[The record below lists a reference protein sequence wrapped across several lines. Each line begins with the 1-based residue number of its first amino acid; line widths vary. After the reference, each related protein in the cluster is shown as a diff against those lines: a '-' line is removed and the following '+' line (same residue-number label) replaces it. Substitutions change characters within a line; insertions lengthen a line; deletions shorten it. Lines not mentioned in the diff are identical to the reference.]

1 LILCL
6 TIVRASPTEV
16 FTSELSTT
24 KFLKHEEGSID
35 MRIVFD
41 LDGVICELKK
51 PSESYGEVKPKL
63 DVIKL
68 VNELHSN
75 GDHIIIH
82 TGRHMRT
89 CNGNVD
95 EVIKKV
101 GKITKDWL
109 KKNNV
114 KYDELIFG
122 KPHADMYIDD
132 LGLSFDSSDKLKEKM
147 DGIKLNFII
156 PMGGEGKRFKNSK
169 FNKPKF
175 MIKTK
180 NKTLLEWAIQSL
192 PLDFAHKIFFIIRK
206 NDEQNFRVKEF
217 IEKIMKKFPNT
228 KFKVLLLSKNTRGQ
242 AETVLSCK
250 KEINND
256 RALLIFNNDTY
267 FKSIRLKS
275 RLLSMRNQKIDGIL
289 GIFNSKDPKYSFVE
303 IDNDDKV
310 IRTKEKKVISN
321 FASTGMYIFS
331 KGSDFIKSAEY
342 AIEKN
347 ILTKNEFYISE
358 LYNILIK
365 EGKKITVDVADEF
378 VALGTPED
386 IKKFEA

>member
-1 LILCL
+1 MVSDLQLRL
-6 TIVRASPTEV
+6 
-16 FTSELSTT
+16 FTLELYTT
-24 KFLKHEEGSID
+24 KFLKHEERFTD

-89 CNGNVD
+89 CDGNVN

-101 GKITKDWL
+101 GKITKEWL

-132 LGLSFDSSDKLKEKM
+132 LGVTFDSADELKVKM

-175 MIKTK
+175 MIETK

-217 IEKIMKKFPNT
+217 IKKIMKEKFSNI
-228 KFKVLLLSKNTRGQ
+228 KFEILLLSKNTRGQ

-267 FKSIRLKS
+267 FKSVRLKS
-275 RLLSMRNQKIDGIL
+275 KLLSMRNQKIDGIL

>member
-1 LILCL
+1 MVNGIQLRL
-6 TIVRASPTEV
+6 
-16 FTSELSTT
+16 FTLELSTT
-24 KFLKHEEGSID
+24 KFLKHEEGLTD

-217 IEKIMKKFPNT
+217 IKKIMKKFPNT

-289 GIFNSKDPKYSFVE
+289 GIFNSNNPKYSFVK
-303 IDNDDKV
+303 IDKHDRV

-347 ILTKNEFYISE
+347 ILIKNEFYISE

>member
-180 NKTLLEWAIQSL
+180 DKTLLEWAIQSL

-347 ILTKNEFYISE
+347 ILIKNEFYISE

>member
-1 LILCL
+1 MVSGLQLRL
-6 TIVRASPTEV
+6 
-16 FTSELSTT
+16 FTLELSTT
-24 KFLKHEEGSID
+24 KFLKHEEGLTD

-217 IEKIMKKFPNT
+217 IKKIMKKFPNT

-386 IKKFEA
+386 IKKFEV

>member
-1 LILCL
+1 MNY
-6 TIVRASPTEV
+6 
-16 FTSELSTT
+16 
-24 KFLKHEEGSID
+24 ID
-35 MRIVFD
+35 
-41 LDGVICELKK
+41 
-51 PSESYGEVKPKL
+51 
-63 DVIKL
+63 
-68 VNELHSN
+68 N

-217 IEKIMKKFPNT
+217 IKKIMKKFP
-228 KFKVLLLSKNTRGQ
+228 
-242 AETVLSCK
+242 
-250 KEINND
+250 
-256 RALLIFNNDTY
+256 
-267 FKSIRLKS
+267 
-275 RLLSMRNQKIDGIL
+275 
-289 GIFNSKDPKYSFVE
+289 
-303 IDNDDKV
+303 
-310 IRTKEKKVISN
+310 
-321 FASTGMYIFS
+321 
-331 KGSDFIKSAEY
+331 
-342 AIEKN
+342 
-347 ILTKNEFYISE
+347 
-358 LYNILIK
+358 
-365 EGKKITVDVADEF
+365 
-378 VALGTPED
+378 
-386 IKKFEA
+386 

>member
-1 LILCL
+1 MVNGIQLRL
-6 TIVRASPTEV
+6 
-16 FTSELSTT
+16 FTLELSTT
-24 KFLKHEEGSID
+24 KFLKHEEGLTD

-63 DVIKL
+63 EVIKL
-68 VNELHSN
+68 MNELHNN

-89 CNGNVD
+89 CDGNVN

-101 GKITKDWL
+101 GKITKEWL

-132 LGLSFDSSDKLKEKM
+132 LGVTFDSADELKVKM

-175 MIKTK
+175 MIETK

-217 IEKIMKKFPNT
+217 IKKIMKEKFSNI
-228 KFKVLLLSKNTRGQ
+228 KFEILLLSKNTRGQ
-242 AETVLSCK
+242 AETVLNCK
-250 KEINND
+250 KYINND
-256 RALLIFNNDTY
+256 RGLLIFNNDTY
-267 FKSIRLKS
+267 FKSTRLKS
-275 RLLSMRNQKIDGIL
+275 RLLSMKNQNIDGIL
-289 GIFNSKDPKYSFVE
+289 GIFNSNNPEYSFVK
-303 IDNDDKV
+303 IDNENKV
-310 IRTKEKKVISN
+310 IKTKEKKVISN

-331 KGSDFIKSAEY
+331 KGSDFIKSVEY
-342 AIEKN
+342 AIEEE
-347 ILTKNEFYISE
+347 ILSKNEFYISE

-365 EGKKITVDVADEF
+365 EGKKFTVDIADEF
-378 VALGTPED
+378 VTLGTPED

>member
-1 LILCL
+1 LFNQ
-6 TIVRASPTEV
+6 VRDSPIRL

-24 KFLKHEEGSID
+24 KFLKHEEGFTN

-51 PSESYGEVKPKL
+51 PNESYGEVKPKL

-68 VNELHSN
+68 VNELHNN

-89 CNGNVD
+89 CDGNVN

-101 GKITKDWL
+101 GKITKEWL

-132 LGLSFDSSDKLKEKM
+132 LGVTFDSADELKVKM

-175 MIKTK
+175 MIETK

-217 IEKIMKKFPNT
+217 IKKIMKEKFSNI
-228 KFKVLLLSKNTRGQ
+228 KFEILLLSKNTRGQ
-242 AETVLSCK
+242 AETVLNCK
-250 KEINND
+250 KYINND
-256 RALLIFNNDTY
+256 RGLLIFNNDTY
-267 FKSIRLKS
+267 FKSTRLKS
-275 RLLSMRNQKIDGIL
+275 RLLSMKNQNIDGIL
-289 GIFNSKDPKYSFVE
+289 GIFNSNNPEYSFVK
-303 IDNDDKV
+303 IDNENKV
-310 IRTKEKKVISN
+310 IKTKEKKVISN

-331 KGSDFIKSAEY
+331 KGSDFIKSVEY
-342 AIEKN
+342 AIEEE
-347 ILTKNEFYISE
+347 ILSKNEFYISE

-365 EGKKITVDVADEF
+365 EGKKFTVDIADEF
-378 VALGTPED
+378 VTLGTPED
-386 IKKFEA
+386 IKKFET

>member
-1 LILCL
+1 MISGLQLRL
-6 TIVRASPTEV
+6 
-16 FTSELSTT
+16 FTLELYTT
-24 KFLKHEEGSID
+24 KFLKHEERFTD

-63 DVIKL
+63 EVIKL
-68 VNELHSN
+68 MNELHNN

-89 CNGNVD
+89 CDGNVN

-101 GKITKDWL
+101 GKITKEWL

-132 LGLSFDSSDKLKEKM
+132 LGVTFDSADELKVKM

-175 MIKTK
+175 MIETK

-217 IEKIMKKFPNT
+217 IKKIMKEKFSNI
-228 KFKVLLLSKNTRGQ
+228 KFEILLLSKNTRGQ
-242 AETVLSCK
+242 AETVLNCK
-250 KEINND
+250 KYINND
-256 RALLIFNNDTY
+256 RGLLIFNNDTY
-267 FKSIRLKS
+267 FKSTRLKS

-289 GIFNSKDPKYSFVE
+289 GIFNSNNPEYSFVK
-303 IDNDDKV
+303 IDNENKV
-310 IRTKEKKVISN
+310 IKTKEKKVISN

-331 KGSDFIKSAEY
+331 KGSDFIKSVEY
-342 AIEKN
+342 AIEEE
-347 ILTKNEFYISE
+347 ILSKNEFYISE

-365 EGKKITVDVADEF
+365 EGKKFTVDIADEF
-378 VALGTPED
+378 VTLGTPED
-386 IKKFEA
+386 IKKFET

>member
-1 LILCL
+1 MVSGLQLRL
-6 TIVRASPTEV
+6 
-16 FTSELSTT
+16 FTLELSTT
-24 KFLKHEEGSID
+24 KFLKHEEGLTD

-175 MIKTK
+175 MIETK

-217 IEKIMKKFPNT
+217 IKKIMKEKFSNI
-228 KFKVLLLSKNTRGQ
+228 KFEILLLSKNTRGQ
-242 AETVLSCK
+242 AETVLNCK
-250 KEINND
+250 KYINND
-256 RALLIFNNDTY
+256 RGLLIFNNDTY
-267 FKSIRLKS
+267 FKSTRLKS
-275 RLLSMRNQKIDGIL
+275 RLLSMKNQNIDGIL
-289 GIFNSKDPKYSFVE
+289 GIFNSNNPEYSFVK
-303 IDNDDKV
+303 IDNENKV
-310 IRTKEKKVISN
+310 IKTKEKKVISN

-331 KGSDFIKSAEY
+331 KGSDFIKSVEY
-342 AIEKN
+342 AIEEE
-347 ILTKNEFYISE
+347 ILSKNEFYISE

-365 EGKKITVDVADEF
+365 EGKKFTVDIADEF
-378 VALGTPED
+378 VTLGTPED

>member
-1 LILCL
+1 MVSGLQLRL
-6 TIVRASPTEV
+6 
-16 FTSELSTT
+16 FTLELYTT
-24 KFLKHEEGSID
+24 KFLKHEEGFTD

-68 VNELHSN
+68 MNELHSN

-89 CNGNVD
+89 CDGNVN

-101 GKITKDWL
+101 GKITKEWL

-132 LGLSFDSSDKLKEKM
+132 LGVTFDSADELKVKM

-175 MIKTK
+175 MIETK

-217 IEKIMKKFPNT
+217 IKKIMKEKFSNI
-228 KFKVLLLSKNTRGQ
+228 KFEILLLSKNTRGQ
-242 AETVLSCK
+242 AETVLNCK
-250 KEINND
+250 KYINND
-256 RALLIFNNDTY
+256 RGLLIFNNDTY
-267 FKSIRLKS
+267 FKSNRLKS
-275 RLLSMRNQKIDGIL
+275 RLLSMRNQNIDGIL
-289 GIFNSKDPKYSFVE
+289 GIFNSNNPEYSFVK
-303 IDNDDKV
+303 IDNENKV
-310 IRTKEKKVISN
+310 IKTKEKKVISN

-331 KGSDFIKSAEY
+331 KGSDFIKSVEY
-342 AIEKN
+342 AIEEK
-347 ILTKNEFYISE
+347 ILSKNEFYISE

-365 EGKKITVDVADEF
+365 EGKKFTVDIADEF
-378 VALGTPED
+378 VTLGTPED

>member
-1 LILCL
+1 MVSGLQLRL
-6 TIVRASPTEV
+6 
-16 FTSELSTT
+16 FTLELYTT
-24 KFLKHEEGSID
+24 KFLKHEERFTD

-68 VNELHSN
+68 VNELHNN

-89 CNGNVD
+89 CDGNVN

-101 GKITKDWL
+101 GKITKEWL

-132 LGLSFDSSDKLKEKM
+132 LGVTFDSADELKVKM

-175 MIKTK
+175 MIETK

-217 IEKIMKKFPNT
+217 IKKIMKEKFSNI
-228 KFKVLLLSKNTRGQ
+228 KFEILLLSKNTRGQ
-242 AETVLSCK
+242 AETVLNCK
-250 KEINND
+250 KYINND
-256 RALLIFNNDTY
+256 RGLLIFNNDTY
-267 FKSIRLKS
+267 FKSTRLKS
-275 RLLSMRNQKIDGIL
+275 RLLSMRNQNIDGIL
-289 GIFNSKDPKYSFVE
+289 GIFNSNNPEYSFVK
-303 IDNDDKV
+303 IDNENKV
-310 IRTKEKKVISN
+310 IKTKEKKVISN

-331 KGSDFIKSAEY
+331 KGSDFIKSVEY
-342 AIEKN
+342 AIEEE
-347 ILTKNEFYISE
+347 ILSKNEFYISE

-365 EGKKITVDVADEF
+365 EGKKFTVDIADEF
-378 VALGTPED
+378 VTLGTPED
-386 IKKFEA
+386 IKKFET

>member
-1 LILCL
+1 MINGIQLRL
-6 TIVRASPTEV
+6 
-16 FTSELSTT
+16 FTLELSTT
-24 KFLKHEEGSID
+24 KFLKHEEGLTD

-217 IEKIMKKFPNT
+217 IKKIMKKFPNT

>member
-1 LILCL
+1 MVNGIQLRL
-6 TIVRASPTEV
+6 
-16 FTSELSTT
+16 FTLELSTT
-24 KFLKHEEGSID
+24 KFLKHEEGLTD

-217 IEKIMKKFPNT
+217 IKKIMKKFPNT
-228 KFKVLLLSKNTRGQ
+228 KFEILLLSKNTRGQ

-347 ILTKNEFYISE
+347 ILIKNEFYISE

-365 EGKKITVDVADEF
+365 EGKKITIDIADEF

>member
-1 LILCL
+1 
-6 TIVRASPTEV
+6 
-16 FTSELSTT
+16 
-24 KFLKHEEGSID
+24 

-63 DVIKL
+63 EVIKI
-68 VNELHSN
+68 VNQLHSN
-75 GDHIIIH
+75 GDYIIIH

-89 CNGNVD
+89 CNGKVD

-101 GKITKDWL
+101 GKITEDWL
-109 KKNNV
+109 KKWNV

-122 KPHADMYIDD
+122 KPYADMYIDD
-132 LGLSFDSSDKLKEKM
+132 LGLTFESSEKIAEKI
-147 DGIKLNFII
+147 DAIKPNFVI
-156 PMGGEGKRFKNSK
+156 PMGGEGKRFRDSK
-169 FNKPKF
+169 FEKPKL

-217 IEKIMKKFPNT
+217 IKKIMKEKFSNI
-228 KFKVLLLSKNTRGQ
+228 KFEILLLSKNTRGQ
-242 AETVLSCK
+242 AETVLNCK
-250 KEINND
+250 KYINND
-256 RALLIFNNDTY
+256 RGLLIFNNDTY
-267 FKSIRLKS
+267 FKSTRLKS
-275 RLLSMRNQKIDGIL
+275 RLLSMRNQNIDGIL
-289 GIFNSKDPKYSFVE
+289 GIFNSNNPEYSFVK
-303 IDNDDKV
+303 IDNENKV
-310 IRTKEKKVISN
+310 IKTKEKKVISN

-331 KGSDFIKSAEY
+331 KGSDFIKSVEY
-342 AIEKN
+342 AIEEE
-347 ILTKNEFYISE
+347 ILSKNEFYISE

-365 EGKKITVDVADEF
+365 EGKKFTVDIADEF
-378 VALGTPED
+378 VTLGTPED

>member
-1 LILCL
+1 MVSDLQLRL
-6 TIVRASPTEV
+6 
-16 FTSELSTT
+16 FTLELYTT
-24 KFLKHEEGSID
+24 KFLKHEERFTD

-68 VNELHSN
+68 MNELHSN

-89 CNGNVD
+89 CDGNVN

-101 GKITKDWL
+101 GKITKEWL

-132 LGLSFDSSDKLKEKM
+132 LGVTFDSADELKVKM

-175 MIKTK
+175 MIETK
-180 NKTLLEWAIQSL
+180 NKTLLEWSIQSL

-217 IEKIMKKFPNT
+217 IKKIMKEKFSNI
-228 KFKVLLLSKNTRGQ
+228 KFEILLLSKNTRGQ
-242 AETVLSCK
+242 AETVLNCK
-250 KEINND
+250 KYINND
-256 RALLIFNNDTY
+256 RGLLIFNNDTY
-267 FKSIRLKS
+267 FKSTRLKS
-275 RLLSMRNQKIDGIL
+275 RLLSMRNQNIDGIL
-289 GIFNSKDPKYSFVE
+289 GIFNSNNPEYSFVK
-303 IDNDDKV
+303 IDNENKV
-310 IRTKEKKVISN
+310 IKTKEKKVISN

-331 KGSDFIKSAEY
+331 KGSDFIKSVEY
-342 AIEKN
+342 AIEEE
-347 ILTKNEFYISE
+347 ILSKNEFYISE

-365 EGKKITVDVADEF
+365 EGKKFTVDIADEF
-378 VALGTPED
+378 VTLGTPED

>member
-1 LILCL
+1 MVNGIQLKL
-6 TIVRASPTEV
+6 
-16 FTSELSTT
+16 FTLELSTT
-24 KFLKHEEGSID
+24 KFLKHEEGLTD

-75 GDHIIIH
+75 GDYIIIH

-101 GKITKDWL
+101 GKITKEWL

-132 LGLSFDSSDKLKEKM
+132 LGLSFDSADKLKEKM
-147 DGIKLNFII
+147 NGIKLNFII

-217 IEKIMKKFPNT
+217 IKKIMKKFPNT

-347 ILTKNEFYISE
+347 ILIKNEFYISE

>member
-1 LILCL
+1 MINGIQLRL
-6 TIVRASPTEV
+6 
-16 FTSELSTT
+16 FTLELSTT
-24 KFLKHEEGSID
+24 KFLKHEEGLTD

-217 IEKIMKKFPNT
+217 IKKIMKKFPNT

-365 EGKKITVDVADEF
+365 EGKKITVDIADEF

>member
-1 LILCL
+1 MILCL

-386 IKKFEA
+386 IKKFEV

>member
-1 LILCL
+1 LFNQ
-6 TIVRASPTEV
+6 VRDSPIRL

-24 KFLKHEEGSID
+24 KFLKHEEGFTN

-51 PSESYGEVKPKL
+51 PNESYGEVKPKL

-68 VNELHSN
+68 VNELHNN

-89 CNGNVD
+89 CDGNVN

-101 GKITKDWL
+101 GKITKEWL

-132 LGLSFDSSDKLKEKM
+132 LGVTFDSADELKVKM

-175 MIKTK
+175 MIETK

-217 IEKIMKKFPNT
+217 IKKIMKEKFSNI
-228 KFKVLLLSKNTRGQ
+228 KFEILLLSKNTRGQ
-242 AETVLSCK
+242 AETVLNCK
-250 KEINND
+250 KYINND
-256 RALLIFNNDTY
+256 RGLLIFNNDTY
-267 FKSIRLKS
+267 FKSTRLKS
-275 RLLSMRNQKIDGIL
+275 RLLSMKNQNIDGIL
-289 GIFNSKDPKYSFVE
+289 GIFNSNNPEYSFVK
-303 IDNDDKV
+303 IDNENKV
-310 IRTKEKKVISN
+310 IKTKEKKVISN

-331 KGSDFIKSAEY
+331 KGSDFIKSVEY
-342 AIEKN
+342 AIEEE
-347 ILTKNEFYISE
+347 ILSKNEFYISE

-365 EGKKITVDVADEF
+365 EGKKFTVDIADEF
-378 VALGTPED
+378 VTLGTPED

>member
-1 LILCL
+1 MILCL

-132 LGLSFDSSDKLKEKM
+132 LGLSFDSTDKLKEKM

-386 IKKFEA
+386 IKKFEV

>member
-1 LILCL
+1 M
-6 TIVRASPTEV
+6 VRASPTEV
-16 FTSELSTT
+16 FTLELSTT
-24 KFLKHEEGSID
+24 KFLKHEEGLTD

-68 VNELHSN
+68 MNELHSN

-132 LGLSFDSSDKLKEKM
+132 LGLSFDSADKLKEKM
-147 DGIKLNFII
+147 NGIKLNFII

-175 MIKTK
+175 MIETK

-217 IEKIMKKFPNT
+217 IKKIMKEKFSNI
-228 KFKVLLLSKNTRGQ
+228 KFEILLLSKNTRGQ
-242 AETVLSCK
+242 AETVLNCK
-250 KEINND
+250 KYINND
-256 RALLIFNNDTY
+256 RGLLIFNNDTY
-267 FKSIRLKS
+267 FKSTRLKS
-275 RLLSMRNQKIDGIL
+275 RLLSMRNQNIDGIL
-289 GIFNSKDPKYSFVE
+289 GIFNSNNPEYSFVK
-303 IDNDDKV
+303 IDNENKV
-310 IRTKEKKVISN
+310 IKTKEKKVISN

-331 KGSDFIKSAEY
+331 KGSDFIKSVEY
-342 AIEKN
+342 AIEEE
-347 ILTKNEFYISE
+347 ILSKNEFYISE

-365 EGKKITVDVADEF
+365 EGKKFTVDIADEF
-378 VALGTPED
+378 VTLGTPED

>member
-1 LILCL
+1 MISGLQLRL
-6 TIVRASPTEV
+6 
-16 FTSELSTT
+16 FTLELYTT
-24 KFLKHEEGSID
+24 KFLKHEERFTD

-68 VNELHSN
+68 MNELHSN

-89 CNGNVD
+89 CDGNVN

-101 GKITKDWL
+101 GKITKEWL

-132 LGLSFDSSDKLKEKM
+132 LGVTFDSANELKVKM

-175 MIKTK
+175 MIETK

-217 IEKIMKKFPNT
+217 IKKIMKEKFSNI
-228 KFKVLLLSKNTRGQ
+228 KFEILLLSKNTRGQ
-242 AETVLSCK
+242 AETVLNCK
-250 KEINND
+250 KYINND
-256 RALLIFNNDTY
+256 RGLLIFNNDTY
-267 FKSIRLKS
+267 FKSTRLKS
-275 RLLSMRNQKIDGIL
+275 RLLSMKNQKIDGIL
-289 GIFNSKDPKYSFVE
+289 GIFNSNNPEYSFVK
-303 IDNDDKV
+303 IDNENKV
-310 IRTKEKKVISN
+310 IKTKEKKVISN

-331 KGSDFIKSAEY
+331 KGSDFIKSVEY
-342 AIEKN
+342 AIEEE
-347 ILTKNEFYISE
+347 ILSKNEFYISE

-365 EGKKITVDVADEF
+365 EGKKFTVDIADEF
-378 VALGTPED
+378 VTLGTPED

>member
-217 IEKIMKKFPNT
+217 IKKIMKKFPNT

-347 ILTKNEFYISE
+347 ILIKNEFYISE

>member
-1 LILCL
+1 MVNGIQLRL
-6 TIVRASPTEV
+6 
-16 FTSELSTT
+16 FTLELSTT
-24 KFLKHEEGSID
+24 KFLKHEEGLTD

-68 VNELHSN
+68 VNKLHSN

-217 IEKIMKKFPNT
+217 IKKIMKKFPNT

>member
-1 LILCL
+1 MVNGIQLRL
-6 TIVRASPTEV
+6 
-16 FTSELSTT
+16 FTLELSTT
-24 KFLKHEEGSID
+24 KFLKHEEGLTD

-217 IEKIMKKFPNT
+217 IKKIMKKFPNT

-331 KGSDFIKSAEY
+331 KGSDFVKSAEY

-347 ILTKNEFYISE
+347 ILIKNEFYISE

>member
-1 LILCL
+1 MISGIQLRL
-6 TIVRASPTEV
+6 
-16 FTSELSTT
+16 FTLELYTT
-24 KFLKHEEGSID
+24 KFLKHEDSFTD

-51 PSESYGEVKPKL
+51 PSESYREVKPKL

-68 VNELHSN
+68 MNELHSN

-89 CNGNVD
+89 CDGNVN

-101 GKITKDWL
+101 GKITKEWL

-132 LGLSFDSSDKLKEKM
+132 LGVTFDSANELKVKM

-156 PMGGEGKRFKNSK
+156 PMGGKGKRFKNSK

-175 MIKTK
+175 MIETK

-217 IEKIMKKFPNT
+217 IKKIMKEKFSNI
-228 KFKVLLLSKNTRGQ
+228 KFEILLLSKNTRGQ
-242 AETVLSCK
+242 AETVLNCK
-250 KEINND
+250 KYINND
-256 RALLIFNNDTY
+256 RGLLIFNNDTY
-267 FKSIRLKS
+267 FKSTRLKS

-289 GIFNSKDPKYSFVE
+289 GIFNSNNPEYSFVK
-303 IDNDDKV
+303 IDNENKV
-310 IRTKEKKVISN
+310 IKTKEKKVISN

-331 KGSDFIKSAEY
+331 KGSDFIKSVEY
-342 AIEKN
+342 AIEEE
-347 ILTKNEFYISE
+347 ILSKNEFYISE

-365 EGKKITVDVADEF
+365 EGKKFTVDIADEF
-378 VALGTPED
+378 VTLGTPED

>member
-1 LILCL
+1 MVSGLQLRL
-6 TIVRASPTEV
+6 
-16 FTSELSTT
+16 FTLELSTT
-24 KFLKHEEGSID
+24 KFLKHEEGLTD

-217 IEKIMKKFPNT
+217 IKKIMKKFPNT

>member
-1 LILCL
+1 MVNGIQLRL
-6 TIVRASPTEV
+6 
-16 FTSELSTT
+16 FTLELSTT
-24 KFLKHEEGSID
+24 KFLKHEEGLTD

-68 VNELHSN
+68 VNQLHDN

-217 IEKIMKKFPNT
+217 IKKIMKKFPNT

>member
-1 LILCL
+1 MISGLQLRL
-6 TIVRASPTEV
+6 
-16 FTSELSTT
+16 FTLELYTT
-24 KFLKHEEGSID
+24 KFLKHEDSFTD

-68 VNELHSN
+68 MNELHSN

-89 CNGNVD
+89 CDGNVN

-101 GKITKDWL
+101 GKITKEWL

-132 LGLSFDSSDKLKEKM
+132 LGVTFDSANELKVKM

-175 MIKTK
+175 MIETK

-206 NDEQNFRVKEF
+206 NDEQNFRVKKF
-217 IEKIMKKFPNT
+217 IKKIMKEKFSNI
-228 KFKVLLLSKNTRGQ
+228 KFEILLLSKNTRGQ
-242 AETVLSCK
+242 AETVLNCK
-250 KEINND
+250 KYINND
-256 RALLIFNNDTY
+256 RGLLIFNNDTY
-267 FKSIRLKS
+267 FKSTRLKS
-275 RLLSMRNQKIDGIL
+275 RLLSMKNQKIDGIL
-289 GIFNSKDPKYSFVE
+289 GIFNSNNPEYSFVK
-303 IDNDDKV
+303 IDNENKV
-310 IRTKEKKVISN
+310 IKTKEKKVISN

-331 KGSDFIKSAEY
+331 KGSDFIKSVEY
-342 AIEKN
+342 AIEEE
-347 ILTKNEFYISE
+347 ILSKNEFYISE

-365 EGKKITVDVADEF
+365 EGKKFTVDIADEF
-378 VALGTPED
+378 VTLGTPED

>member
-1 LILCL
+1 MVNGIQLRL
-6 TIVRASPTEV
+6 
-16 FTSELSTT
+16 FTLELSTT
-24 KFLKHEEGSID
+24 KFLKHEEGLTD

-217 IEKIMKKFPNT
+217 IKKIMKKFPNT

>member
-217 IEKIMKKFPNT
+217 IKKIMKKFPNT

>member
-1 LILCL
+1 
-6 TIVRASPTEV
+6 
-16 FTSELSTT
+16 
-24 KFLKHEEGSID
+24 

-63 DVIKL
+63 DVIKI
-68 VNELHSN
+68 VNELHNN

-89 CNGNVD
+89 CDGDVSQ
-95 EVIKKV
+95 VIKKV
-101 GKITKDWL
+101 GKITKEWL

-114 KYDELIFG
+114 KYNELIFG

-132 LGLSFDSSDKLKEKM
+132 LGVTFDSADKLKIKM
-147 DGIKLNFII
+147 DSTKLNFII
-156 PMGGEGKRFKNSK
+156 PMGGEGKRFKNSN

-175 MIKTK
+175 MIETK
-180 NKTLLEWAIQSL
+180 NKTLLEWAIESL

-206 NDEQNFRVKEF
+206 KDEQNFEVKKF
-217 IEKIMKKFPNT
+217 INKIMEKKFSNI
-228 KFKVLLLSKNTRGQ
+228 KFEILLLSKNTRGQ

-250 KEINND
+250 KYINND
-256 RALLIFNNDTY
+256 RGLLIFNNDTY
-267 FKSIRLKS
+267 FKSTRLKS

-289 GIFNSKDPKYSFVE
+289 GIFNSNNPEYSFVK
-303 IDNDDKV
+303 IDKHDRV

-331 KGSDFIKSAEY
+331 KGSDFIKSIEY
-342 AIEKN
+342 AIEKE
-347 ILTKNEFYISE
+347 ILSKNEFYISE

-365 EGKKITVDVADEF
+365 QGKKFTIDIADEF

-386 IKKFEA
+386 IKKFET